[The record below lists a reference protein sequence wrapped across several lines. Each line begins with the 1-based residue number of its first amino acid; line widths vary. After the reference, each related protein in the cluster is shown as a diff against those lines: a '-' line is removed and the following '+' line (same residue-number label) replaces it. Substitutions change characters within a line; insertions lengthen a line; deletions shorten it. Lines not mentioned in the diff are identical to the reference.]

1 MKAER
6 EVACAAARMLA
17 PEPGKDHTPKPGT
30 LERVF
35 GLPAVRGMTGIT
47 CNTIA
52 EIRASAERDSNAGKD
67 GGGPP
72 EVAARETKR
81 KCEPDAEVRPPRGEG
96 SSWARKYDCLPEE
109 GRSG

>member
-6 EVACAAARMLA
+6 EVACAAAQMIA

-30 LERVF
+30 LSWVF

-52 EIRASAERDSNAGKD
+52 EIRASAERVSGLGAE
-67 GGGPP
+67 GG
-72 EVAARETKR
+72 AHR
-81 KCEPDAEVRPPRGEG
+81 KLLLE
-96 SSWARKYDCLPEE
+96 
-109 GRSG
+109 RST